1 MASEVVGSELY
12 RRFGGEG
19 SIIYSGVFK
28 VHYNQCSRC
37 VLVVVIVVVVVLVV
51 GIVVVV
57 MSVAVVVVVV
67 GVVVVVVVVVVVA
80 VVVVVIIVVV
90 VRSMLEKTS
99 RRNYSRKLSLYH

>member
-1 MASEVVGSELY
+1 MASEVVGGELY

-51 GIVVVV
+51 VIVGVVV
-57 MSVAVVVVVV
+57 SVAVVAVV
-67 GVVVVVVVVVVVA
+67 GVVVV

>member
-1 MASEVVGSELY
+1 MASEVVGGELY

-51 GIVVVV
+51 GVVVV
-57 MSVAVVVVVV
+57 VVSVAVAVVVVVV
-67 GVVVVVVVVVVVA
+67 VGSNSNNSSSGKVDA
-80 VVVVVIIVVV
+80 
-90 VRSMLEKTS
+90 RTNQSK
-99 RRNYSRKLSLYH
+99 KLF

>member
-28 VHYNQCSRC
+28 VHDNQCNRC

-57 MSVAVVVVVV
+57 VSVAVVVVVV
-67 GVVVVVVVVVVVA
+67 VVVGSSSNNSSSGKVDA
-80 VVVVVIIVVV
+80 
-90 VRSMLEKTS
+90 
-99 RRNYSRKLSLYH
+99 RKNQSKKLF

>member
-28 VHYNQCSRC
+28 VHDNQCNRC

-57 MSVAVVVVVV
+57 VVV
-67 GVVVVVVVVVVVA
+67 GSNSNNSSSGKVDA
-80 VVVVVIIVVV
+80 
-90 VRSMLEKTS
+90 
-99 RRNYSRKLSLYH
+99 RKNQSKKLF

>member
-28 VHYNQCSRC
+28 VHDNQCNRC

-57 MSVAVVVVVV
+57 VSVA
-67 GVVVVVVVVVVVA
+67 VVVVVVVVVVGSNSNNSSSGKVDA
-80 VVVVVIIVVV
+80 
-90 VRSMLEKTS
+90 
-99 RRNYSRKLSLYH
+99 RKN